1 MSDFAPCKRIAG
13 ATFGDRTMYMRVL
26 LETSPKSM
34 KNTYKPGRE
43 RFGFVELK
51 EHTKD
56 NTTNGRKETVQ

>member
-1 MSDFAPCKRIAG
+1 
-13 ATFGDRTMYMRVL
+13 MRVL